1 MQWPA
6 ATYSKAFSNEEIER
20 ILAMR
25 DVLPPADSKLVDG
38 TMDIKRRSST
48 LWWLRNEIP
57 QCKWVMERMANLVAS
72 LNAQYFHFSINQ
84 LEPMQLGQYD
94 QTTSDHYDRHVDLN
108 WEGKPGWNRKLS
120 VSVQL
125 TDSAAYEG
133 GDLVLYAQ
141 DFRPWTVSREKGALI
156 MFRSHII
163 HEVTPVTKG
172 TRHSLVAWVQGPP
185 WQ

>member
-84 LEPMQLGQYD
+84 LEPMQLGQ
-94 QTTSDHYDRHVDLN
+94 TTRRPRIITTATLIST
-108 WEGKPGWNRKLS
+108 GK
-120 VSVQL
+120 
-125 TDSAAYEG
+125 A
-133 GDLVLYAQ
+133 
-141 DFRPWTVSREKGALI
+141 SRA
-156 MFRSHII
+156 
-163 HEVTPVTKG
+163 G
-172 TRHSLVAWVQGPP
+172 TAS
-185 WQ
+185 